1 MHVIFRELSSSFILV
16 WVLKNHV
23 ERCVLTDHVELWV
36 LTDHVELHVCVLT
49 DHVELCVLTNHAKL
63 HLLIEAILRL
73 DVSCCQNIHVS
84 FHHL

>member
-16 WVLKNHV
+16 WVLTNHA
-23 ERCVLTDHVELWV
+23 ELCVLMDHVELWV
-36 LTDHVELHVCVLT
+36 LTDHVELCVLMDHLELYILT
-49 DHVELCVLTNHAKL
+49 DHAKL
-63 HLLIEAILRL
+63 HLLIEAVLRL

>member
-16 WVLKNHV
+16 WVLTNHA
-23 ERCVLTDHVELWV
+23 ELCVLMDHVELW
-36 LTDHVELHVCVLT
+36 VLT

-84 FHHL
+84 LHYL

>member
-16 WVLKNHV
+16 WVLTNHV
-23 ERCVLTDHVELWV
+23 ELCVLMDHVELWV
-36 LTDHVELHVCVLT
+36 LTDHLELYILT
-49 DHVELCVLTNHAKL
+49 DHAKL

>member
-23 ERCVLTDHVELWV
+23 ERCVLTDHVELCV
-36 LTDHVELHVCVLT
+36 LTNHVEICVLT
-49 DHVELCVLTNHAKL
+49 DHAKL